1 MSNDFINL
9 IKGRAWSPVPDDIL
23 EDTRMSLKAR
33 AVMAWIVG
41 RPSNWILY
49 IRQMQR
55 KLGMTETMWKSVR
68 CELET
73 AGYYKQERVRRSDGK
88 IYWEKSITDASVPSP
103 QSPPMAKTIGGE
115 PSRGFATGGE
125 VGDIPP
131 IQNQKYLPPPPTSS
145 RKPRSKASTPQQV
158 VVDESDESDEL
169 VEAAYWQAMK
179 ANKVILNPS
188 AWRAS
193 VRKRIQES
201 GPSAE
206 DHSCLKD
213 WRVFQQAEERRQK
226 AEAEKAAKAAQP
238 VADREFA
245 RERAS
250 TLSRS
255 FGRSASRRKNPDNGE
270 STANQPQDDGGMPS

>member
-55 KLGMTETMWKSVR
+55 ALGMTETLWKSVR
-68 CELET
+68 SELET
-73 AGYYKQERVRRSDGK
+73 AGYYRQERVRRTDGK
-88 IYWEKSITDASVPSP
+88 IHWEKSITDVSAPSP
-103 QSPPMAKTIGGE
+103 QSPPMVKTISGE

-131 IQNQKYLPPPPTSS
+131 IQKQKNLPPPPTSS
-145 RKPRSKASTPQQV
+145 RKLRSKESIPQKV
-158 VVDESDESDEL
+158 VVDLDDL

-179 ANKVILNPS
+179 ANKPITNPS

-193 VRKRIQES
+193 VRKRIQEN
-201 GPSAE
+201 GPSPE
-206 DHSCLKD
+206 DLLCLEE
-213 WRVFQQAEERRQK
+213 WRAFNKAQERRQ
-226 AEAEKAAKAAQP
+226 AEEAEKAAKAAP
-238 VADREFA
+238 VSDPDVA

-250 TLSRS
+250 SLSRS
-255 FGRSASRRKNPDNGE
+255 FGRSASHRKNPGNGE
-270 STANQPQDDGGMPS
+270 TMVIQPQDDGETPS

>member
-55 KLGMTETMWKSVR
+55 ALGMTETLWKSVR
-68 CELET
+68 SELET
-73 AGYYKQERVRRSDGK
+73 AGYYRQERVRRADGK
-88 IYWEKSITDASVPSP
+88 IHWEKSISDVSAPSP
-103 QSPPMAKTIGGE
+103 QKPPMAKTIGGE
-115 PSRGFATGGE
+115 PASGFATGGK

-131 IQNQKYLPPPPTSS
+131 IQKQRKLPPPPTSS
-145 RKPRSKASTPQQV
+145 RKHAQSESTPQQV
-158 VVDESDESDEL
+158 VEDMDEL

-179 ANKVILNPS
+179 ADKPIKNPS

-193 VRKRIQES
+193 VRKRMQEN
-201 GPSAE
+201 GPSPE
-206 DHSCLKD
+206 DLQCLD
-213 WRVFQQAEERRQK
+213 EWRAFNKAQERRQ
-226 AEAEKAAKAAQP
+226 AEEAEKAAKEAQP

-250 TLSRS
+250 KLSRS
-255 FGRSASRRKNPDNGE
+255 FGRSASSRKNPDNGE
-270 STANQPQDDGGMPS
+270 TTASQPQDDGGMPS

>member
-73 AGYYKQERVRRSDGK
+73 AGYYKQERVRRTDGK
-88 IYWEKSITDASVPSP
+88 IYWEKSITDASAPSP

-158 VVDESDESDEL
+158 VEDIDEL

-179 ANKVILNPS
+179 ADKAIKNPS
-188 AWRAS
+188 AWRAI
-193 VRKRIQES
+193 VRKRIQEN

-206 DHSCLKD
+206 DLLCLDDRRAFLK
-213 WRVFQQAEERRQK
+213 AKERRQ
-226 AEAEKAAKAAQP
+226 AEEAEKAAKSAQP

-250 TLSRS
+250 NLSRS
-255 FGRSASRRKNPDNGE
+255 FGRSASRRKNPGNGE
-270 STANQPQDDGGMPS
+270 TTANQPQDDGEIPS

>member
-68 CELET
+68 SELET
-73 AGYYKQERVRRSDGK
+73 AGYYRQERVRRTDGK
-88 IYWEKSITDASVPSP
+88 IHWEKSISDVSAPSP
-103 QSPPMAKTIGGE
+103 QKPPMAKTIGGE
-115 PSRGFATGGE
+115 PASGFATGGK

-131 IQNQKYLPPPPTSS
+131 IHKQKNLPPPPTSS
-145 RKPRSKASTPQQV
+145 RKLRSKESTLQQV
-158 VVDESDESDEL
+158 VVELDEL
-169 VEAAYWQAMK
+169 VDAAFWQATK
-179 ANKVILNPS
+179 ADKPILNPS

-193 VRKRIQES
+193 VRKRLQEN

-206 DHSCLKD
+206 DLLCLD
-213 WRVFQQAEERRQK
+213 QWRAFLKAIERRQAEEV
-226 AEAEKAAKAAQP
+226 EKAAKTAQP
-238 VADREFA
+238 VTDREVA
-245 RERAS
+245 RER
-250 TLSRS
+250 LRELKRPY
-255 FGRSASRRKNPDNGE
+255 GRSGSSRKNSGNGE
-270 STANQPQDDGGMPS
+270 TTANQPQDDGEMPS